1 MAFCSNF
8 LIWKCTKINL
18 LSVNWVSLLLLLL
31 LSKMIEEILAPQMML
46 LPQAKNLNDYKGFS
60 ITFYFLLLINN
71 STKSCKLCTVFGI
84 Y

>member
-1 MAFCSNF
+1 M
-8 LIWKCTKINL
+8 T
-18 LSVNWVSLLLLLL
+18 
-31 LSKMIEEILAPQMML
+31 EEILAPQMML

-71 STKSCKLCTVFGI
+71 STKSCKLCTVFWI